1 MRAGV
6 CARWHVLKACACVH
20 VCAGVGHSGRGLPEK
35 MCFAQDWLS
44 WLQRSSC
51 IFFPAWLRCIAA
63 TLHATLYCYI
73 LACMAQVRCVAAGVA
88 LVRAVV
94 CAAMTCAGGERGM
107 REEISWM
114 VG

>member
-1 MRAGV
+1 
-6 CARWHVLKACACVH
+6 
-20 VCAGVGHSGRGLPEK
+20 

-44 WLQRSSC
+44 WLQQSSC

-73 LACMAQVRCVAAGVA
+73 LAGMAQVRCVAAGVA
-88 LVRAVV
+88 LVS
-94 CAAMTCAGGERGM
+94 MTCAGGGKGM
-107 REEISWM
+107 REEICWM

>member
-6 CARWHVLKACACVH
+6 GARWHVLKACACVH
-20 VCAGVGHSGRGLPEK
+20 VCAGVGHSGRGLQEK

-73 LACMAQVRCVAAGVA
+73 LSGMAQVRCVAAGVA
-88 LVRAVV
+88 LVS
-94 CAAMTCAGGERGM
+94 MTCAGGGRGM
-107 REEISWM
+107 REEICWI